1 MAGDRRATATCG
13 RTARPIPSP
22 APAQLIFS
30 DLGTISVEAKRGFSA
45 YRWIKQELI
54 RRGVPASEIAFMQD
68 FKKSTDKQR
77 LYNDFNA
84 GRIRV
89 LIGSSETMGTGLTCS
104 SG

>member
-1 MAGDRRATATCG
+1 
-13 RTARPIPSP
+13 
-22 APAQLIFS
+22 
-30 DLGTISVEAKRGFSA
+30 
-45 YRWIKQELI
+45 
-54 RRGVPASEIAFMQD
+54 MQD